1 MITGSRLGVPGILR
15 AMLLDLSKLH
25 GQRAHIER
33 TFQPVDF
40 DPQDEDYRVVK
51 PVLLSLD
58 VEKKAGT
65 SYRVTG
71 TVGATLELQCGR
83 CLEDFPLPVDAAF
96 ELRYVP
102 QSKEAAAE
110 AEREITEDD
119 LTTALYTEGMLDLID
134 LMREQ
139 FQLALPMKPLCAQ
152 SCRGLCSHCGANL
165 NRADCGC
172 KPVWDDPRLAPL
184 KDLLNREKEN

>member
-1 MITGSRLGVPGILR
+1 
-15 AMLLDLSKLH
+15 MLFDLSKVH
-25 GQRAHIER
+25 GSRQHTAR
-33 TFQPVDF
+33 TFQPADF
-40 DPQDEDYRVVK
+40 GPDDVDYRVVE
-51 PVLLSLD
+51 PVHLSMD
-58 VEKKAGT
+58 VEKKTGA

-71 TVGATLELQCGR
+71 MVATTLELQCGR
-83 CLEDFPLPVDAAF
+83 CLEDFPLPVDVAF

-110 AEREITEDD
+110 TEREITEDD

-184 KDLLNREKEN
+184 KGLLNREKEN